1 MLLSGASV
9 EGAEILAK
17 QLKSLYLVMKLD
29 LDAVLIRLD
38 TRDSGKLL
46 RWKLLSRNHLDR
58 RQQAAVY
65 DLGIVGAVRK
75 RYCRELL
82 EHPFLRNLQFTLQ
95 PISAFLDFCLNL
107 KFFQVLQTYGIGS
120 FFAISRADSRLRGVQ
135 VNQVFVDK
143 SPLLWR

>member
-29 LDAVLIRLD
+29 FDAVLIRLN
-38 TRDSGKLL
+38 TCNGWKLL

-65 DLGIVGAVRK
+65 DLGIISAVRK
-75 RYCRELL
+75 RDCRKLL

-95 PISAFLDFCLNL
+95 PISAFLDFGLD
-107 KFFQVLQTYGIGS
+107 Y
-120 FFAISRADSRLRGVQ
+120 RLR
-135 VNQVFVDK
+135 
-143 SPLLWR
+143 